1 LRRLPIG
8 SQDAIL
14 PHKKGS
20 DMRIQDISSFSAV
33 KEAGLVKL
41 LPNRPRIAVGM
52 GTCGNG
58 NGAEGVFH
66 AFSEAI
72 HQRGRDVRL
81 APAGCFGFCA
91 QEPLVNVWLPGHPLV
106 ILRSFQANDVD
117 RLLDDMAAGRIPAG
131 LALCKIEEWDHL
143 TAQVRYGEGFPE
155 IPLWRDIPFFRK
167 QKKIVLRNCGLINP
181 DDIEEYIAVGGYQS
195 LYKVLIDAM
204 PEMVIEQIKAS
215 KLRGRGGAGFLT
227 GLKWEFLRKA
237 EGEQKYMICNADE
250 GDPGAYMNR
259 NEIESDPHA
268 LLEGMII
275 GAYVTGATEG
285 IVYVRAEYPLA
296 VHRLRRAIVQARVY
310 GLLGDNILG
319 RGFNF
324 DISLVEGA
332 GAFVCGEETALIAS
346 LEGFAG
352 RPRPRPP
359 FPAQKGLWGCP
370 TNINNVE
377 TWYNIAPIVAKG
389 PAWFTETGSTKSA
402 GTKVFSLVGK
412 ITNTGLVEMP
422 LGTPLK
428 TFVYDV
434 GEGGA
439 DGRHI
444 KAVQTG
450 GPSGGCIPQEL
461 FDTPVDYETLA
472 QLGSIMGSGGM
483 VVMDED
489 NCMVDVAR
497 YFIEFTHSESCGK
510 CIPCRVGLDK
520 ALRILNAFTNGH
532 ASRDDLD
539 RLDEMGRM
547 IRDTSLCGLGQSA
560 PNPVLTTM
568 RHFRHE
574 FEDHIRAQRCRA
586 GVCEDLALSPCEN
599 SCPLHMNIP
608 RFLQLFQ
615 EQRLEDAFLSVVMDN
630 PLPSSTG
637 RVCQHPCDNRC
648 RRHAIDESVNMRE
661 VHRYIAD
668 SIYDS
673 DRFESLV
680 DRVASCKLQPT
691 DRKVAVVGAGPT
703 GLTAAFY
710 LALLG
715 HDVTAYESNPLPGG
729 MLRYALPEYRLPKS
743 ALDRE
748 IELIERMG
756 VEFVCDTVIGRDITL
771 NDLDNMYNAVFISI
785 GTWKES
791 WVSLPGTELK
801 GVLPALLFLEAV
813 SKREPLP
820 DGRGSEKAGSEK
832 AGLGRKVVVIGG
844 GNAAIDSARTA
855 LRKGADVTVIYR
867 RERKDM
873 PAIKEETNAA
883 EAEGARFIF
892 LAAPH
897 RIVGDEQSNVKAIE
911 VVKTRLGEFDSSG
924 RRKPVNT
931 EEIRR
936 YECDTVIL
944 AVGESVDPDFGRGS
958 GLKIK
963 ESGAIEVDRFTLET
977 SRNKFYAGGD
987 AITGASNVSNAM
999 GFGKKAARNI
1009 DQRLMGAA
1017 RFDRIMPKFEYS
1029 KTPPAQPSDCP
1040 RHELA
1045 ELPARERVLN
1055 FNEAML
1061 GLTAQQAL
1069 DEAGRCLRC
1078 DIREN
1083 QHGHR
1088 VPDLIEV

>member
-1 LRRLPIG
+1 
-8 SQDAIL
+8 
-14 PHKKGS
+14 
-20 DMRIQDISSFSAV
+20 MRIQDISSFSAV
-33 KEAGLVKL
+33 KEAGLAKL

-91 QEPLVNVWLPGHPLV
+91 QEPLVNVRLPGLPLV
-106 ILRSFQANDVD
+106 ILRSFQAHDVD
-117 RLLDDMAAGRIPAG
+117 RLLDEMAAGRIPAD

-143 TAQVRYGEGFPE
+143 TAQVRYGEGFPA
-155 IPLWRDIPFFRK
+155 IPLWRDIPFFK
-167 QKKIVLRNCGLINP
+167 HQKKIVLRNCGLINP

-195 LYKVLIDAM
+195 LYKVLIDAT

-227 GLKWEFLRKA
+227 GLKWQFLRKA
-237 EGEQKYMICNADE
+237 EAEQKYIICNADE

-310 GLLGDNILG
+310 GLLGDNIMG

-412 ITNTGLVEMP
+412 IANTGLVEMP

-428 TFVYDV
+428 TFIYDV

-450 GPSGGCIPQEL
+450 GPSGGCIPQEM

-497 YFIEFTHSESCGK
+497 YFIEFTHAESCGK

-520 ALRILNAFTNGH
+520 ALRILNAFTKGH
-532 ASRDDLD
+532 ASPDDLD

-574 FEDHIRAQRCRA
+574 FEDHIRAHRCRA

-615 EQRLEDAFLSVVMDN
+615 EQRLEDAFLSVIMDN

-637 RVCQHPCDNRC
+637 RVCQHPCDDRC
-648 RRHAIDESVNMRE
+648 RRHGIDESVNMRE

-673 DRFESLV
+673 DRFDFLV
-680 DRVASCKLQPT
+680 DRVASYKLQST

-715 HDVTAYESNPLPGG
+715 HDVAVYETNPMPGG

-756 VEFVCDTVIGRDITL
+756 VEFLCDTVVGRDITL
-771 NDLDNMYNAVFISI
+771 NELDNMYNAVFISI

-791 WVSLPGTELK
+791 WVYLPGTELK
-801 GVLPALLFLEAV
+801 GVLPALIFLEAV
-813 SKREPLP
+813 SKREPVQ
-820 DGRGSEKAGSEK
+820 S
-832 AGLGRKVVVIGG
+832 GRKVVVIGG

-855 LRKGADVTVIYR
+855 LRQGAEVTVIYR

-873 PAIKEETNAA
+873 PAIKEETHAA
-883 EAEGARFIF
+883 EAEGVKFIF
-892 LAAPH
+892 LATPH
-897 RIVGDEQSNVKAIE
+897 RIVGDDQSNVKAIE

-924 RRKPVNT
+924 RRKPVPT

-958 GLKIK
+958 GLKIQ
-963 ESGAIEVDRFTLET
+963 ESGTIEVDRFTLET

-999 GFGKKAARNI
+999 GYGKKAARNI
-1009 DQRLMGAA
+1009 DQRLMGTA

-1029 KTPPAQPSDCP
+1029 KSPPAQQSDSR

-1045 ELPARERVLN
+1045 EMPAHERVLN
-1055 FNEAML
+1055 FNEAMV
-1061 GLTAQQAL
+1061 GLSGPQAL

-1083 QHGHR
+1083 QHGHS
-1088 VPDLIEV
+1088 VEELVEV

>member
-1 LRRLPIG
+1 
-8 SQDAIL
+8 
-14 PHKKGS
+14 
-20 DMRIQDISSFSAV
+20 MRIQDISSFSAV
-33 KEAGLVKL
+33 KEAGLAKL

-91 QEPLVNVWLPGHPLV
+91 QEPLVNVWLPGHPLA

-117 RLLDDMAAGRIPAG
+117 RLLDEMAGGRIPAD

-155 IPLWRDIPFFRK
+155 IPLWRDIPFFKK

-237 EGEQKYMICNADE
+237 EGEQKYIICNADE

-259 NEIESDPHA
+259 NEIEGDPHA

-389 PAWFTETGSTKSA
+389 PAWFTETGSAKSA

-412 ITNTGLVEMP
+412 IANTGLVEMP

-428 TFVYDV
+428 TFIYDV

-439 DGRHI
+439 NGRHI

-450 GPSGGCIPQEL
+450 GPSGGCIPQEM

-520 ALRILNAFTNGH
+520 ALRILNAFTKGH
-532 ASRDDLD
+532 ASPGDLD

-668 SIYDS
+668 SIYES

-680 DRVASCKLQPT
+680 DRVASYKLQPT

-710 LALLG
+710 LALAG
-715 HDVTAYESNPLPGG
+715 HDVTVYESNPLPGG

-771 NDLDNMYNAVFISI
+771 NELDNMYNAVFISI

-791 WVSLPGTELK
+791 WVYLPGTELK
-801 GVLPALLFLEAV
+801 GVLPALIFLEAV
-813 SKREPLP
+813 SKREP
-820 DGRGSEKAGSEK
+820 AQ
-832 AGLGRKVVVIGG
+832 LGRKVVVIGG

-883 EAEGARFIF
+883 EAEGAKFIF
-892 LAAPH
+892 LATPH
-897 RIVGDEQSNVKAIE
+897 RIVGDEDGNVKAIE
-911 VVKTRLGEFDSSG
+911 VVKTRLGEFDASG
-924 RRKPVNT
+924 RRRPVPT

-936 YECDTVIL
+936 LECDTVIL
-944 AVGESVDPDFGRGS
+944 AVGETVDQDFLRAS
-958 GLKIK
+958 GLRIK
-963 ESGAIEVDRFTLET
+963 ENGTLEVDRYTMET
-977 SRNKFYAGGD
+977 SRSKFYAGGD
-987 AITGASNVSNAM
+987 LISGASNVSNAM
-999 GFGKKAARNI
+999 GYGKKAARKM
-1009 DQRLMGAA
+1009 DQRLMGTY
-1017 RFDRIMPKFEYS
+1017 RWDKIDPGFVYS
-1029 KTPPAQPSDCP
+1029 NAPPGEPSASQ
-1040 RHELA
+1040 RHNLE
-1045 ELPARERVLN
+1045 ELPPRERVESFVESMISLSD
-1055 FNEAML
+1055 EE
-1061 GLTAQQAL
+1061 TL
-1069 DEAGRCLRC
+1069 DEASRCLRC
-1078 DIREN
+1078 DIKD
-1083 QHGHR
+1083 HH
-1088 VPDLIEV
+1088 

>member
-1 LRRLPIG
+1 
-8 SQDAIL
+8 
-14 PHKKGS
+14 
-20 DMRIQDISSFSAV
+20 MRIQDISSFSAV
-33 KEAGLVKL
+33 KEAGLAKL

-72 HQRGRDVRL
+72 QQRGRDVRL
-81 APAGCFGFCA
+81 AAAGCFGFCA
-91 QEPLVNVWLPGHPLV
+91 QEPLVNVWLPGRPLV
-106 ILRSFQANDVD
+106 ILRRFQADDVD
-117 RLLDDMAAGRIPAG
+117 CLLDEMAVGRVPPD
-131 LALCKIEEWDHL
+131 LALCRIEAWDHI

-155 IPLWRDIPFFRK
+155 IPLWRDIPFFK
-167 QKKIVLRNCGLINP
+167 QQKKIVLRNCGLINP

-195 LYKVLIDAM
+195 LYKVLIDAQ

-237 EGEQKYMICNADE
+237 AAEQKYIICNADE

-310 GLLGDNILG
+310 GLLGDNIMG
-319 RGFNF
+319 RGFSF
-324 DISLVEGA
+324 DISMVEGA
-332 GAFVCGEETALIAS
+332 GAFVCGEETALIRS

-389 PAWFTETGSTKSA
+389 PAWFTETGSAKSA

-412 ITNTGLVEMP
+412 IANTGLVEMP

-428 TFVYDV
+428 TFIYDV
-434 GEGGA
+434 GEGGV

-450 GPSGGCIPQEL
+450 GPSGGCIPQEM

-489 NCMVDVAR
+489 NCMVDLAR
-497 YFIEFTHSESCGK
+497 YFIEFTHAESCGK
-510 CIPCRVGLDK
+510 CIPCRAGLDK
-520 ALRILNAFTNGH
+520 ALRILNGFTNGR
-532 ASRDDLD
+532 ASGDDLD
-539 RLDEMGRM
+539 RLDELGRM

-574 FEDHIRAQRCRA
+574 FEDHFRARRCRA

-615 EQRLEDAFLSVVMDN
+615 EQRLDDAFLSVVMDN

-648 RRHAIDESVNMRE
+648 RRHGIDASVNMRE

-668 SIYDS
+668 AIYSS
-673 DRFESLV
+673 DRFDALV
-680 DRVASCKLQPT
+680 DRVASYKLQPT
-691 DRKVAVVGAGPT
+691 DRSVAVVGAGPT

-715 HDVTAYESNPLPGG
+715 HEVTVYETNPMPGG

-748 IELIERMG
+748 IELIERLG
-756 VEFVCDTVIGRDITL
+756 VDFRCDTVVGRDITL
-771 NDLDNMYNAVFISI
+771 NELDNMYNAVFISI

-791 WVSLPGTELK
+791 WVFLPGTELK
-801 GVLPALLFLEAV
+801 GVLPALIFLEAV
-813 SKREPLP
+813 SKHEPCAT
-820 DGRGSEKAGSEK
+820 GTQ
-832 AGLGRKVVVIGG
+832 GG
-844 GNAAIDSARTA
+844 GHRW
-855 LRKGADVTVIYR
+855 RQCGH
-867 RERKDM
+867 
-873 PAIKEETNAA
+873 
-883 EAEGARFIF
+883 RFR
-892 LAAPH
+892 PH
-897 RIVGDEQSNVKAIE
+897 
-911 VVKTRLGEFDSSG
+911 
-924 RRKPVNT
+924 
-931 EEIRR
+931 
-936 YECDTVIL
+936 
-944 AVGESVDPDFGRGS
+944 
-958 GLKIK
+958 
-963 ESGAIEVDRFTLET
+963 
-977 SRNKFYAGGD
+977 
-987 AITGASNVSNAM
+987 
-999 GFGKKAARNI
+999 
-1009 DQRLMGAA
+1009 GAA
-1017 RFDRIMPKFEYS
+1017 QGS
-1029 KTPPAQPSDCP
+1029 
-1040 RHELA
+1040 
-1045 ELPARERVLN
+1045 
-1055 FNEAML
+1055 
-1061 GLTAQQAL
+1061 
-1069 DEAGRCLRC
+1069 
-1078 DIREN
+1078 
-1083 QHGHR
+1083 
-1088 VPDLIEV
+1088 